1 MLSLSL
7 SLAAR
12 YIFHVV
18 DRWIYRFDV
27 FLITR
32 KHFRL
37 IFLATIT
44 IHLSI
49 TSISC
54 FRFAFKLKF
63 LAFYGEAYNRIFNF
77 SRDFEL
83 VDIASSFQNIKNNKI
98 RATDACLVWKG
109 SWSSALVSF
118 SHRSCFISTRGSWQ
132 RRFTIWR
139 TIGVEKRTEDFSFE
153 SKKNLKTNWITIW
166 NDFQEWIP
174 RSNLYR
180 ETPINN
186 KKEGKRVPCV
196 NRASHAV
203 IVGRF

>member
-1 MLSLSL
+1 MVNVGLRCSLSLSL

-118 SHRSCFISTRGSWQ
+118 SHRSCFISREDRGNDASQFGEQSAWKSE
-132 RRFTIWR
+132 RKISPSIRI
-139 TIGVEKRTEDFSFE
+139 D
-153 SKKNLKTNWITIW
+153 KKI
-166 NDFQEWIP
+166 
-174 RSNLYR
+174 
-180 ETPINN
+180 
-186 KKEGKRVPCV
+186 
-196 NRASHAV
+196 
-203 IVGRF
+203 